1 MYELIYAR
9 IPPPRVSIKSEYF
22 IIILD
27 FNCRVWYIF
36 CSHVSVTIIT
46 EGLLTETIPDSSS
59 ILLLIWQTF
68 ERKKVGQTED
78 GFAGDSTVLTF
89 ILLYGI
95 LL

>member
-1 MYELIYAR
+1 M
-9 IPPPRVSIKSEYF
+9 
-22 IIILD
+22 
-27 FNCRVWYIF
+27 
-36 CSHVSVTIIT
+36 TIIT

-78 GFAGDSTVLTF
+78 RFAGGSTFFTF
-89 ILLYGI
+89 IQLYGV